1 MLEKK
6 SLALSGHRTSL
17 ALVAVFW
24 AALGNIAREE
34 NKSLARLIAEID
46 QTRSKSEVKS
56 GLASAVRVWLFM
68 RYADVAA

>member
-17 ALVAVFW
+17 ALEAVFW

-46 QTRSKSEVKS
+46 QTRSKSEVRS

>member
-17 ALVAVFW
+17 ALEAVFW

-34 NKSLARLIAEID
+34 HKSLARLIAEID
-46 QTRSKSEVKS
+46 QTRSKSEVRS

>member
-17 ALVAVFW
+17 ALESVFW
-24 AALGNIAREE
+24 AALAQIAREE

-56 GLASAVRVWLFM
+56 GLASAVRVWLFA
-68 RYADVAA
+68 RYADIAA

>member
-17 ALVAVFW
+17 ALEAVFW

-46 QTRSKSEVKS
+46 QTRSKSEVRS
-56 GLASAVRVWLFM
+56 GLASAVRVWLFT